1 MNRPLCVLLLVLAAS
16 AVVAQ
21 PKDAQRAKDVL
32 TGDARASA
40 SANPQSALFK
50 PAELERYVGKSL
62 KPGRNAGGGAGCQW
76 VATDDEGDVIVTV
89 VPARYHEPRTLAK
102 GFKPLPAI
110 GSKGFVVPE
119 LGGWVAGTIVGDESV
134 LVSVDGPKA
143 SEQQVV
149 ALLQE
154 AIKRRGC

>member
-1 MNRPLCVLLLVLAAS
+1 MKRPLTALLVLLATS
-16 AVVAQ
+16 AVFAQ
-21 PKDAQRAKDVL
+21 PKDAQRTKDVL
-32 TGDARASA
+32 TGDARAPA
-40 SANPQSALFK
+40 SANPQCALFK

-62 KPGRNAGGGAGCQW
+62 RPGRNAGGGAGCQW

-89 VPARYHEPRTLAK
+89 VAARHHEPRSLAK
-102 GFKPLPAI
+102 GYVTLPAI

-119 LGGWVAGTIVGDESV
+119 MGGWVASAIVGEESV

-143 SEQQVV
+143 SEAQAI

-154 AIKRRGC
+154 TIRRRGR